1 MQIPSKESIKIEY
14 LLPDEEISIAH
25 QVAPAPLLAPYT
37 PLQPT
42 VVLDRCLPLQNKSQN
57 QLEVPTRKR
66 KIDSKTDCMKHS
78 KKIKLPL
85 QHQDAISPIS
95 LEVVERLKK
104 AKKKTLKPQNKDRA
118 DRENSVYRLR
128 SVRHL

>member
-25 QVAPAPLLAPYT
+25 QVAPAPLLVPT

-57 QLEVPTRKR
+57 RLEVPTRKR
-66 KIDSKTDCMKHS
+66 RIDSKADCLNHS

-85 QHQDAISPIS
+85 PLQEGISPIS
-95 LEVVERLKK
+95 LEGMPLTKR
-104 AKKKTLKPQNKDRA
+104 KKKTLKPVKKDRA

-128 SVRHL
+128 SLRHL